1 MSQADSGIP
10 SSALGTG
17 SADEPRGLTPFQTVG
32 PYFAI
37 LPLAGENFAAVA
49 SSIVIEGTVRDG
61 AGAIVPDA
69 LIETW
74 QADAVGRCD
83 AIDPAFRGFARA
95 MTDESGRYEI
105 RTVMPGPIGK
115 SHAPHILVGIL
126 ARGVLTRLV
135 TRIYFPDHTTNAT
148 DPILA
153 QVPESR
159 RATLIAATVGADRYR
174 FDIIL
179 QGPGETA
186 FFDA

>member
-1 MSQADSGIP
+1 MDSADP
-10 SSALGTG
+10 STDARDRIGG
-17 SADEPRGLTPFQTVG
+17 SAEQTPALTPFQTVG
-32 PYFAI
+32 PYFAV
-37 LPLAGENFAAVA
+37 LPLEGENSASIAAT
-49 SSIVIEGTVRDG
+49 ITIEGVVRDG

-74 QADAVGRCD
+74 QADGAGRCD
-83 AIDPAFRGFARA
+83 AVDASFRGFARA

-105 RTVMPGPIGK
+105 RTVLPGSIAKG
-115 SHAPHILVGIL
+115 HAPHILVGVL

-135 TRIYFPDHTTNAT
+135 TRIYFPDQAANAT

-153 QVPESR
+153 LVPASR
-159 RATLIAATVGADRYR
+159 RATLIATATAPDRYR
-174 FDIIL
+174 FDITL

>member
-1 MSQADSGIP
+1 MTGRREDGTSEG
-10 SSALGTG
+10 AL
-17 SADEPRGLTPFQTVG
+17 GLTPFQTVG
-32 PYFAI
+32 PYFAV
-37 LPLAGENFAAVA
+37 LPLEGENRASTT
-49 SSIVIEGTVRDG
+49 SSITIEGVVRDG
-61 AGAIVPDA
+61 AGAVVPDA

-74 QADAVGRCD
+74 QADATGRYQSGD
-83 AIDPAFRGFARA
+83 VSFRGLARA

-105 RTVMPGPIGK
+105 RTVMPGRIGR

-148 DPILA
+148 DPILS